1 MKLRRTLLILV
12 ILAIAGVLVWA
23 NRHENPL
30 PPDLKADLVVVEKS
44 KRQLLLYSQGSL
56 LKTYAIS
63 LGQVPVGA
71 KEKEGDKKTPEGQYL
86 IDFRK
91 HDSAYFRALHISYPN
106 KADTEAAKSQGVSPG
121 GAIMVH
127 GMRNGL
133 RWVGKLHRLTDWT
146 MGCIAVTN
154 QEMAELWQAVPD
166 GTPIEIKP

>member
-63 LGQVPVGA
+63 Q
-71 KEKEGDKKTPEGQYL
+71 
-86 IDFRK
+86 
-91 HDSAYFRALHISYPN
+91 
-106 KADTEAAKSQGVSPG
+106 
-121 GAIMVH
+121 
-127 GMRNGL
+127 
-133 RWVGKLHRLTDWT
+133 
-146 MGCIAVTN
+146 
-154 QEMAELWQAVPD
+154 
-166 GTPIEIKP
+166 KPMQSH